1 MDKPSRRF
9 LVLGLD
15 GGTFDLLDPLMEA
28 GELPFLRSLVH
39 RGVRAPLRSVY
50 PAKTIP
56 AWYSFATGKDPG
68 ELGIFGF
75 TEPNGGPGRSRLVQS
90 FRPAE
95 AIWDRLSRFG
105 VKVGVLNFPLRTGY
119 PLHGFVVPGM
129 FSDNADTY
137 PKGLRAEIEGTIG
150 GAYPGELPVYREAER
165 AEWMASATRAVA
177 QRARAASALAES
189 HRPDFLFALFR
200 ETDRVE
206 HQHWT
211 ELSRPV
217 GEIPADLLEFWRT
230 VDRACG
236 EVDRAFRS
244 GGGPAVTLVISDH
257 GHGAIQSD
265 FLTNRWLADQ
275 KYLVFREGADLARR
289 RLLSRLFLYLQKI
302 SVARRLSCRLA
313 DFVRDGRRAAIA
325 EALGGPTS
333 FEQVSARIDWKRTV
347 AFSYP
352 VPEGIYLNPHNPDL
366 TPARREEIL
375 REIRARLEAFPEAHI
390 EVFGPKDLYRGDR
403 LDLSPS
409 LFIRVDG
416 MCTEPR
422 MDFSYPQTFIR
433 DRPDYFYG
441 SGTHRMNGILIGAGD
456 GVAPSVRSTPFN
468 LLDLA
473 PTILEG
479 MGVAPPDELAGRS
492 FASDLGLSA

>member
-1 MDKPSRRF
+1 MRSPRRRF

-75 TEPNGGPGRSRLVQS
+75 TEPDGRPGRSRLVQS

-95 AIWDRLSRFG
+95 AVWDRLSRVG
-105 VKVGVLNFPLRTGY
+105 AKVGVLNFPMRSAY

-129 FSDNADTY
+129 FSTDPVPY
-137 PKGLRAEIEGTIG
+137 PKSVRAEIQQTIG
-150 GAYPGELPVYREAER
+150 GAYPCELPTYRDSER
-165 AEWMASATRAVA
+165 GEWIAAAIESVRQRGHVA
-177 QRARAASALAES
+177 ARLAEH

-206 HQHWT
+206 HEFWN
-211 ELSRPV
+211 ELDRPV
-217 GEIPADLLEFWRT
+217 AQIPPDLREFWRA
-230 VDRACG
+230 VDASCR
-236 EVDRAFRS
+236 EVDTAFRAD
-244 GGGPAVTLVISDH
+244 GGPSITLAISDH
-257 GHGAIQSD
+257 GHGGIQSE
-265 FLTNRWLADQ
+265 FLTNRWLANEQ
-275 KYLVFREGADLARR
+275 YLVFRENATLMRR
-289 RLLSRLFLYLQKI
+289 VALSRMMLYAQRVGFLRKLTRRVAGALREGRPAALTQYL
-302 SVARRLSCRLA
+302 S
-313 DFVRDGRRAAIA
+313 GR
-325 EALGGPTS
+325 TS
-333 FEQVSARIDWKRTV
+333 FEDVSDQIDWKRTV

-352 VPEGIYLNPHNPDL
+352 VPEGIYLNPYNPEL
-366 TPARREEIL
+366 TPARREVLL

-390 EVFGPKDLYRGDR
+390 EVFGPGDLYRGHR
-403 LDLSPS
+403 FERGPS

-416 MCTEPR
+416 MRAEPR
-422 MDFSYPQTFIR
+422 MDFSYPQAFLR

-441 SGTHRMNGILIGAGD
+441 SGTHRMEGILIGAGD
-456 GVAPSVRSTPFN
+456 GIAPGTTLATRSLLDVAPSI
-468 LLDLA
+468 LD
-473 PTILEG
+473 G
-479 MGVAPPDELAGRS
+479 MGVPGASEMVGRS
-492 FASDLGLSA
+492 FLADLPTFA